1 MRPHEEMSIRIRQ
14 ARETDRPFVIETTER
29 LSAFGPPPWREAG
42 DLVEGEA
49 RTLRDFFELPD
60 PSSTLLIAEAEG
72 GTAVG
77 FALLQETRD
86 YFTHEW
92 HGHLGILAVT
102 QEAEGKGAG
111 AALIRAAEAWAR
123 RRKYPT
129 LTLNV
134 FERNRHARDVY
145 EHLGFQPDTIRYIKK

>member
-1 MRPHEEMSIRIRQ
+1 VSINVRQ
-14 ARETDRPFVIETTER
+14 ATVEDLPFILATTER
-29 LSAFGPPPWREAG
+29 LSAFGPPPWREAA

-49 RTLRDFFELPD
+49 RTLREFFDAPD
-60 PSSTLLIAEAEG
+60 PSSTLLIAQ
-72 GTAVG
+72 TASGDALG
-77 FALLQETRD
+77 FALLEEARD

-92 HGHLGILAVT
+92 HGHLGILAVAAA
-102 QEAEGKGAG
+102 AEGTGAG

-123 RRKYPT
+123 RRRYPT

-145 EHLGFQPDTIRYIKK
+145 EHLGFEPDTIRYLKKL

>member
-1 MRPHEEMSIRIRQ
+1 MSIRIRA
-14 ARETDRPFVIETTER
+14 ARIEDLPFILETAGR
-29 LSAFGPPPWREAG
+29 LSAFGPPPWRDAA
-42 DLVEGEA
+42 DVVEGEA
-49 RTLRDFFELPD
+49 RTLREFFDAPD
-60 PSSTLLIAEAEG
+60 PSSALLIAHGPLGKAL
-72 GTAVG
+72 G
-77 FALLQETRD
+77 FALLEEARD

-92 HGHLGILAVT
+92 HGHLGILAVAAA
-102 QEAEGKGAG
+102 AEGTGAG

-145 EHLGFQPDTIRYIKK
+145 EHLGFQPDTIRYLKQL